1 MEKKERERE
10 RAGYYCLQL
19 ITSDLIPGLFSSLL
33 LLCDFLDSVLTSPHQ
48 VLENPS
54 PGKERE

>member
-10 RAGYYCLQL
+10 RAGYYELPP
-19 ITSDLIPGLFSSLL
+19 ITSDLISGLFLDLL
-33 LLCDFLDSVLTSPHQ
+33 LLCDFLIQSLQ
-48 VLENPS
+48 IPS